1 MINLSDK
8 FISSNQTGKDVTV
21 NLPKGKWHILR
32 IGHTSTGH
40 TNATGGGGRGL
51 ECDKFSREAINKQFD
66 NWFGAIYN
74 HAPKDVVKRV
84 LTRLHVDS
92 WECGSQNW
100 SSNFADEFKRRRGYD
115 LMPWLPLYAGVPMES
130 SDKSDAVL
138 RDIRL
143 TIAELIND
151 VFFDE
156 VEKLGKNT
164 DAPFQP
170 NVFRLQW

>member
-1 MINLSDK
+1 M
-8 FISSNQTGKDVTV
+8 
-21 NLPKGKWHILR
+21 
-32 IGHTSTGH
+32 
-40 TNATGGGGRGL
+40 
-51 ECDKFSREAINKQFD
+51 
-66 NWFGAIYN
+66 
-74 HAPKDVVKRV
+74 

-156 VEKLGKNT
+156 VEKLGKKYGCT
-164 DAPFQP
+164 FQP